1 MSSAHALPDARRTPS
16 SESTVN
22 RIPVAVLRYIT
33 SRRARAQPPQD
44 AIDDVAII
52 LGRTAPAALAR
63 LPLNRQQ
70 NLQNTPLD
78 LRQIAAAQDCLLKS
92 AALNQNEIHASMIL
106 STLARSIAL
115 RCVYRCS

>member
-22 RIPVAVLRYIT
+22 RIPVAVLGYIT

-52 LGRTAPAALAR
+52 PWADVPGRACQAPAQPATKPSKYATRPPSDRRGSR
-63 LPLNRQQ
+63 LP
-70 NLQNTPLD
+70 P
-78 LRQIAAAQDCLLKS
+78 QICSLESKRDSRVNDFVHAAG
-92 AALNQNEIHASMIL
+92 
-106 STLARSIAL
+106 
-115 RCVYRCS
+115 